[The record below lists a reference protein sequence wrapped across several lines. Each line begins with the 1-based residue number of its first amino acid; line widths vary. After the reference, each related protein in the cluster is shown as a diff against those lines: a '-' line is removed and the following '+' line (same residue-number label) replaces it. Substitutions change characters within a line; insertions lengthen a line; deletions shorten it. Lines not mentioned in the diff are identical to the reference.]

1 MHFATSNDKCCSK
14 IKKIVVSLSQFP
26 RYNSSSA
33 ELSSRFSSCD
43 SHEIYKSASLQ
54 HWYKNWNELRK
65 NKLTAST
72 FGQAVGFWPKRRVQ
86 LWLEK
91 IGAVQPFW
99 GNDATAWTNIKE
111 QEALVR
117 YKLITGNPIS
127 FTNFN
132 VYREMIKGVDWL
144 GASPDGVVDKFV
156 YHLPSRGVLEIK
168 CPYFNGDMTKAT
180 PWKRIP
186 IYYVPQAQGLMEIL
200 DRDWMD
206 YYVWTT
212 KGSSLFRMHRD
223 EEYWQLLKIAL
234 SDFWWNHVHFKG
246 PIRGRHDGVRHHPY
260 SRPIQ
265 SSLQALAGGSS
276 GYSGHN
282 SEQTSREVE
291 SPWFF
296 ILTRTGH
303 RGLQREEN
311 PNGCPTSPSLN
322 KDVMENQQRI

>member
-43 SHEIYKSASLQ
+43 FHEIYKSASLQ

-65 NKLTAST
+65 HKLTAST
-72 FGQAVGFWPKRRVQ
+72 FGQAVGFWPKRRGQ

-91 IGAVQPFW
+91 IGAVEPFW

-132 VYREMIKGVDWL
+132 VYREMNKGVDWL
-144 GASPDGVVDKFV
+144 GASADGVVDKFV

-212 KGSSLFRMHRD
+212 KGSSLFRMYRD
-223 EEYWQLLKIAL
+223 EEYWQLLKIAV
-234 SDFWWNHVHFKG
+234 SDFWWNHVQPAKELCKRSHIKNPLVKLVSYKPG
-246 PIRGRHDGVRHHPY
+246 PKHELFRSIIYESRRVLENSTLLMREIDGK
-260 SRPIQ
+260 
-265 SSLQALAGGSS
+265 LQ
-276 GYSGHN
+276 N
-282 SEQTSREVE
+282 
-291 SPWFF
+291 
-296 ILTRTGH
+296 
-303 RGLQREEN
+303 
-311 PNGCPTSPSLN
+311 
-322 KDVMENQQRI
+322 